1 MVFVFTVRAKLI
13 HANLD
18 LHRFLAS
25 IARHCLCQGQV
36 PQMNLRS
43 IAESRQND
51 VAALGNETKAPLH
64 GRPRTLPLAPAKR
77 ILFVLPKSTEFG
89 GLERHLLDLLRR
101 LPETLLPPT
110 IVCFER
116 DIITA
121 RIEQEQLGKV
131 VVNCMKEPRSFWDWL
146 RIMRINKPATIVLP
160 YSWIEAF
167 PWQAPVAAA
176 LAGIPKRISIQHLIP
191 ASLPLLVEGKSPRK
205 MLRRL
210 IGRQARKALSVKI
223 PAKISSYLSTTTIC
237 VSNAVRNALVN
248 IYGFRPNKTV
258 VMVNGVSI
266 SAFAPSQVNG
276 AAVRAR
282 LNIGPAEFLLV
293 CAARLV
299 EAKGIDILIRA
310 VSQVR
315 SRGVSC
321 KCIVLGDGPLRE
333 QLQQQANSEGLR
345 DHVIFEGFQENVRPY
360 LQAGSA
366 FILTSYLEGL
376 PISVLEAMACG
387 LPCIVTNV
395 GGTAEAVRDQV
406 TGLVIAPGS
415 AGAAVDAIF
424 YLATNSDK
432 RAEMARNAREEVIRS
447 FDIEKRMAELVGV
460 ITG

>member
-1 MVFVFTVRAKLI
+1 
-13 HANLD
+13 
-18 LHRFLAS
+18 
-25 IARHCLCQGQV
+25 
-36 PQMNLRS
+36 MNLRS
-43 IAESRQND
+43 TVESGQNRLA
-51 VAALGNETKAPLH
+51 VSGSETKASLQN
-64 GRPRTLPLAPAKR
+64 GKSQALPLARDKK

-89 GLERHLLDLLRR
+89 GLERHLLDLLRT
-101 LPETLLPPT
+101 LPKPFLPAT

-121 RIEQEQLGKV
+121 RMDQEQRAHV
-131 VVNCMKEPRSFWDWL
+131 VVNCIKEPRSLWDWL
-146 RIMRINKPATIVLP
+146 RIIRKNKPDTIVFP

-176 LAGIPKRISIQHLIP
+176 LAGVPKRISIQHLIP
-191 ASLPLLVEGKSPRK
+191 PPLPLLVEGKSPRV

-223 PAKISSYLSTTTIC
+223 PARISSYLSTATIC

-248 IYGFRPNKTV
+248 IYGFRPGKTV
-258 VMVNGVSI
+258 VMVNGVST
-266 SAFAPSQVNG
+266 SAFAPSKVNG

-282 LNIGPAEFLLV
+282 LDINPEEFLLV

-321 KCIVLGDGPLRE
+321 KCVILGDGPLNQ
-333 QLQQQANSEGLR
+333 QLQQMANTEGLR
-345 DHVIFEGFQENVRPY
+345 DHVIFEGFQQDVRPY

-395 GGTAEAVRDQV
+395 GGNAEAVNNQV
-406 TGLVIAPGS
+406 TGLVIPPGS
-415 AGAAVDAIF
+415 AEAAADAIS
-424 YLATNSDK
+424 YLATNPAK
-432 RAEMARNAREEVIRS
+432 RVEMAENARKEVIRS

-460 ITG
+460 ITA